1 MVDEVVEEKVE
12 VAQEPEEVQ
21 HELVVEEEP
30 KIEEVV
36 VEQEQNDGVAEG
48 KEAAAN
54 DDSQDSVASPLD
66 YPKESSPASPKPQ
79 ETAAK
84 PDAEQ

>member
-1 MVDEVVEEKVE
+1 MVDEVEEKVE
-12 VAQEPEEVQ
+12 VAHEPEEVQ
-21 HELVVEEEP
+21 HKLVVEEEP

-36 VEQEQNDGVAEG
+36 VEQEQKDDVAEG
-48 KEAAAN
+48 KEAAVN
-54 DDSQDSVASPLD
+54 DDSQDSVAGPLD
-66 YPKESSPASPKPQ
+66 SPKESSPASPKPQ